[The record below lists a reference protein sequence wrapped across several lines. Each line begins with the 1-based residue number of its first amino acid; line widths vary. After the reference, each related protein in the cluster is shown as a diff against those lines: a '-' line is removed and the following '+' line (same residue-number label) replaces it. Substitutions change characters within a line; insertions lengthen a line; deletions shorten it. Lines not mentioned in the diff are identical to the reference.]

1 MRVERVQSIRRRA
14 RAAGWVGGRMSSAVI
29 AREQTDG
36 EQRRGVTLYS
46 LTRAGSVSFVP
57 PTIGAADAPQQP
69 VQAARWPF
77 PT

>member
-1 MRVERVQSIRRRA
+1 
-14 RAAGWVGGRMSSAVI
+14 MSSAVI